1 MQFNHLYIDGI
12 LDFKKAEFELN
23 DINIFLGANNTGKSS
38 VFRVLELLQNS
49 LNIYKQY
56 GIDLNFE
63 RTKLSNI
70 KNVNTDELITFKLP
84 FLFLGAKTLELQY
97 QKQGALMLLNLKD
110 KDVSIIRMEGSSC
123 MINFEK
129 IIQYL
134 DDEFILKK
142 AGGAE
147 SQNRFNFIES
157 NTERENPNRS
167 ASTLVEKD
175 LKSKKEL
182 LEKNWKNS
190 FLQIGNKNKIND
202 YLFSI
207 SSHETK
213 LMQSLSTFL
222 DGKEDFNYQ
231 IDSNSRRYSHSIVNI
246 FIFLSALEVLTDKKQ
261 LSYSYDD
268 NEFDENGEWIDC
280 ETRTVD
286 FLAGNRDIPIF
297 SERFRY
303 LLDVIRLS
311 FEKGFL
317 DLIELL
323 DNISYLSAIRL
334 SIVSPYIVDTN
345 NEILNELSQL
355 FSNATKEQKE
365 FINYWLQ
372 KLQLGKIDI
381 EKATL
386 VGLEIK
392 VLVFYKFENHN
403 INTKKAFTLNKLS
416 TGTLQVIMLLMKISL
431 SKSQSIICIEEPEVN
446 LHPRLQTIIADILQD
461 ANKKFKMKF
470 IIETHNEYMLSRFQN
485 LIAEEKIN
493 IEKLSIH
500 YFQTSTNLKPQVVH
514 IPITEGG
521 IIDYSIIY
529 DDEYY
534 PQGYNLHL
542 SLLNKRRERF
552 FETFERTKNLV
563 VNGTETDEEIIYQK
577 IDEYLVGQN
586 YSTYVPLL
594 NTKLGVTDVFNELP
608 NDIVN
613 LLVSGLFLQNNLAN
627 NPSSDFSPV
636 VMQLGKAMENTIKS
650 ACANIFTVN
659 NINQTKINNIKTI
672 QSWLFGSRTTGL
684 KIKQSNDIK
693 INSADAQHLLYSLA
707 EPSTRSILNSYSNI
721 TNVIDLSKLE
731 LDANKDKFGE
741 NDLIKK
747 IRDLRNDAAHN
758 SQRIDL
764 RESNNH
770 LNNVMGFFKMWID
783 IKI

>member
-334 SIVSPYIVDTN
+334 NTISPYIVDTN

-355 FSNATKEQKE
+355 FSNAAKEQKE

-577 IDEYLVGQN
+577 IDEYLINQD
-586 YSTYVPLL
+586 YSTYETVLTEK
-594 NTKLGVTDVFNELP
+594 NIDISKLHS
-608 NDIVN
+608 DIIN
-613 LLVSGLFLQNNLAN
+613 LLTSGLFLQNNLAN

-650 ACANIFTVN
+650 ACKDIFTTN
-659 NINQTKINNIKTI
+659 NFSQTKINNIKTVEG
-672 QSWLFGSRTTGL
+672 WLFGSFSQF
-684 KIKQSNDIK
+684 KISS
-693 INSADAQHLLYSLA
+693 INSFQSQHLLYSLA
-707 EPSTRSILNSYSNI
+707 EPTTRIELNNSYGNI
-721 TNVIDLSKLE
+721 INVINLNKLE
-731 LDANKDKFGE
+731 TNKSKFGE
-741 NDLIKK
+741 NDVVSK
-747 IRDLRNDAAHN
+747 IRDLRNNAAHK
-758 SQRIDL
+758 SEKISL
-764 RESNNH
+764 TESSEH
-770 LNNVMGFFKMWID
+770 LDRVIEFFKMWIE
-783 IKI
+783 IKK